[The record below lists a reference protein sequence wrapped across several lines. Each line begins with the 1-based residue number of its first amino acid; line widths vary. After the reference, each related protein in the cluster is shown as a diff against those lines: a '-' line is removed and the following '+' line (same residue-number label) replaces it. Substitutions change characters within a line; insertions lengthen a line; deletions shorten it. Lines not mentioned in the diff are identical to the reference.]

1 MMLVEI
7 NLLPKKEPRNIA
19 FLVIMS
25 VLIAGGIAAGGFLL
39 WKYTNLQSERT
50 QLEISINETKAGR
63 LLKEKEAGTRQSNQ
77 GVQQLQSAIEWME
90 HYPISTVPI
99 LNELTSALPKRGFI
113 QGFQYTEEQ
122 KAVLIVQFDESSEAA
137 FYLSRLNNELSIVKD
152 AKLMVVEAQE
162 LKNEKTE
169 ELDETEKVLPRYLA
183 TFELEID
190 GEEVKKLAKEEE
202 K

>member
-1 MMLVEI
+1 MLVEI